1 MSVLT
6 SIQIA
11 PEITALSKPHFS
23 KTRYHSL
30 YFSTSLTTLLL
41 LQACG
46 KSSSVTLDDA
56 PRDVADNG
64 NDDDGG
70 NDDGPQDVVDEPQ
83 SQPPRPAEIIRVL
96 QGIAGEVTNGDN
108 SSEVIYQARE
118 EGDFTANAGDD
129 VLVSWQAGEASEIVL
144 GGRGNDYVRT
154 VIGTQ
159 TLLGNNG
166 DDVIFSGF
174 ASSRIYGEGGND
186 VLFIE
191 GSEGDADN
199 GVERSENEAYGGA
212 DNDVLFAGLGLSRLY
227 GGAGHD
233 VLHYDFTIAD
243 FALTSEAHLYGGTG
257 NDYLEGGAM
266 QDRLIGGAGGD
277 IFAFYIADIDQS
289 DLRNADIIEDFELGV
304 DRILLGQGYGSVRDD
319 LHRVVTSTPDSDV
332 VLYYADPET
341 NVRVNIALLRGITL
355 RVIDEWEGETGL
367 NFFDEIILTAELV

>member
-11 PEITALSKPHFS
+11 PEITTLSKSHFS

-30 YFSTSLTTLLL
+30 YFTTSLTTLLL

-56 PRDVADNG
+56 PRDVVDNG

-96 QGIAGEVTNGDN
+96 QGIAGEVNNGDN

-144 GGRGNDYVRT
+144 GGRGNDYIRT

-159 TLLGNNG
+159 TLRGNNG
-166 DDVIFSGF
+166 DDVIFSEF
-174 ASSRIYGEGGND
+174 ASSRIYVEGGND

-243 FALTSEAHLYGGTG
+243 LALTSEAHLWGGAGNDELDGGAG
-257 NDYLEGGAM
+257 NDYL
-266 QDRLIGGAGGD
+266 DGGAGRDTLTGGAGSD
-277 IFAFYIADIDQS
+277 IFSFDYDDISTD
-289 DLRNADIIEDFELGV
+289 ADIITDFEVGIDRLEFVQGFETDEQDFDIAQSGGNTTIYYTGSGRREVIVTLEGV
-304 DRILLGQGYGSVRDD
+304 TDGVNFDD
-319 LHRVVTSTPDSDV
+319 FLF
-332 VLYYADPET
+332 Y
-341 NVRVNIALLRGITL
+341 
-355 RVIDEWEGETGL
+355 
-367 NFFDEIILTAELV
+367 FAEVA